1 MVTDFS
7 KLKVN
12 LNFKIKVKRKTRAP
26 ALKQDKVLTKQIET
40 RCRYENGKFYVIIPN
55 CVYRNKLKTG
65 VDINDIG
72 TKDITLGFTPE
83 SFDLH
88 EASRVFTIQGQEN
101 GNYTCLIRNES
112 DRLFKKLSKEKYV
125 PFCRNWNIIVR
136 IVRRVGV
143 LYADFRSLKAHN
155 LYYNLKQDNEDE

>member
-12 LNFKIKVKRKTRAP
+12 LNFKIKVKNKTRAP

-40 RCRYENGKFYVIIPN
+40 KCRYDNGKFYVIIPN
-55 CVYRNKLKTG
+55 YVYRNKLKIG
-65 VDINDIG
+65 VNVNDIG
-72 TKDITLGFTPE
+72 TKDITLEFTPE

-88 EASRVFTIQGQEN
+88 EANRVFTIQGQEN
-101 GNYTCLIRNES
+101 GSYTCLIRNES
-112 DRLFKKLSKEKYV
+112 DRLFKKLSEEKYV

>member
-12 LNFKIKVKRKTRAP
+12 LNFKIKVKNKTRAP

-40 RCRYENGKFYVIIPN
+40 KCRYDNGKFYVIIPN
-55 CVYRNKLKTG
+55 YVYRNKLKIG
-65 VDINDIG
+65 VDVNDIG
-72 TKDITLGFTPE
+72 TKDITLKFTPE
-83 SFDLH
+83 SFNLH
-88 EASRVFTIQGQEN
+88 EANRVFTIQGQEN
-101 GNYTCLIRNES
+101 GSYTCLIRNES
-112 DRLFKKLSKEKYV
+112 DRLFKKLSEEKYV

>member
-12 LNFKIKVKRKTRAP
+12 LNFKIKVKNKTRAP

-40 RCRYENGKFYVIIPN
+40 KCRYDNGKFYVIIPN
-55 CVYRNKLKTG
+55 YVYRNKLKTG

-72 TKDITLGFTPE
+72 TKDITLEFTPE

-88 EASRVFTIQGQEN
+88 EANRVFTIQGQEN
-101 GNYTCLIRNES
+101 GSYTCLIRNES
-112 DRLFKKLSKEKYV
+112 DRLFKKLNEEKYV

>member
-12 LNFKIKVKRKTRAP
+12 LNFKIKVKNKTRAP

-40 RCRYENGKFYVIIPN
+40 KCRYDNGKFYVIIPN
-55 CVYRNKLKTG
+55 YVYRNKLKIG
-65 VDINDIG
+65 VDVNDIG
-72 TKDITLGFTPE
+72 TKDITLEFTPE

-88 EASRVFTIQGQEN
+88 EANRVFTIQGQEN
-101 GNYTCLIRNES
+101 GSYTCLIRNES
-112 DRLFKKLSKEKYV
+112 DRLFKKLSEEKYV

-143 LYADFRSLKAHN
+143 LYADFRSLKPHN

>member
-12 LNFKIKVKRKTRAP
+12 LNFKIKVKNKTRAP

-40 RCRYENGKFYVIIPN
+40 KCRYDNRKFYVIIPN
-55 CVYRNKLKTG
+55 YVYRNKLKTG

-72 TKDITLGFTPE
+72 TKDITLEFTPE

-88 EASRVFTIQGQEN
+88 EANRVFTIQGQEN
-101 GNYTCLIRNES
+101 GSYTCLIRNES
-112 DRLFKKLSKEKYV
+112 DRIFKKLSEEKYV

-155 LYYNLKQDNEDE
+155 LYYNLKHDN

>member
-12 LNFKIKVKRKTRAP
+12 LNFKIKVKNKTRAP
-26 ALKQDKVLTKQIET
+26 ALKQDKVQTKQIET
-40 RCRYENGKFYVIIPN
+40 KCRYDNGKFYVIIPN
-55 CVYRNKLKTG
+55 YVYRNKLKTG
-65 VDINDIG
+65 VDVNDIG
-72 TKDITLGFTPE
+72 TKDITLEFTPE

-88 EASRVFTIQGQEN
+88 EANRVFTIRGQEN
-101 GNYTCLIRNES
+101 NTYTCLIRNES
-112 DRLFKKLSKEKYV
+112 DRLFKKLNNKVYV
-125 PFCRNWNIIVR
+125 PFCRNWTICVK

>member
-12 LNFKIKVKRKTRAP
+12 LNFKIKVKNKTRAP

-40 RCRYENGKFYVIIPN
+40 KCHYDNGKFYVVIPY
-55 CVYRNKLKTG
+55 CVYRNKLKTD
-65 VDINDIG
+65 VDITDVG
-72 TKDITLGFTPE
+72 TKDITLEFTPE

-88 EASRVFTIQGQEN
+88 EANRVFTIRGQEN
-101 GNYTCLIRNES
+101 NTYTCLIRNES
-112 DRLFKKLSKEKYV
+112 DRIFKKLNKEQYV
-125 PFCRNWNIIVR
+125 PFCRNWNIVVR
-136 IVRRVGV
+136 IIRRVGV

>member
-12 LNFKIKVKRKTRAP
+12 LNFKIKVKHKTRAP
-26 ALKQDKVLTKQIET
+26 SIKQDKVLTKNIET
-40 RCRYENGKFYVIIPN
+40 KCRYDNGKFYVVIPN
-55 CVYRNKLKTG
+55 CVYKHKLKSG
-65 VDINDIG
+65 VDVNDIG
-72 TKDITLGFTPE
+72 TKDITLEFTPE
-83 SFDLH
+83 SFDLTN
-88 EASRVFTIQGQEN
+88 ATRVFTIHGQDN
-101 GNYTCLIRNES
+101 GKYICLVRNES
-112 DRLFKKLSKEKYV
+112 DRLFKKLSEEKYV

>member
-1 MVTDFS
+1 M
-7 KLKVN
+7 
-12 LNFKIKVKRKTRAP
+12 
-26 ALKQDKVLTKQIET
+26 TKQIET
-40 RCRYENGKFYVIIPN
+40 KCRYDNGKFYVIIPN
-55 CVYRNKLKTG
+55 YVYRHKLKTG
-65 VDINDIG
+65 VDVNDIG
-72 TKDITLGFTPE
+72 TKDITLEFTPE

-88 EASRVFTIQGQEN
+88 EANRVFTIQGQEN
-101 GNYTCLIRNES
+101 GSYTCLIRNES
-112 DRLFKKLSKEKYV
+112 DRLFKKLSEEKYV

>member
-12 LNFKIKVKRKTRAP
+12 LNFKIKVKNKTRAP

-40 RCRYENGKFYVIIPN
+40 KCRYDNGKFYVIIPN
-55 CVYRNKLKTG
+55 YVYRNKLKTG

-72 TKDITLGFTPE
+72 TKDITLELTPE

-88 EASRVFTIQGQEN
+88 EANRVFTIQGQEN
-101 GNYTCLIRNES
+101 GSYTCLIRNES
-112 DRLFKKLSKEKYV
+112 DRLFKKLSEEKYV

>member
-12 LNFKIKVKRKTRAP
+12 LNFKIKVKNKTRAP
-26 ALKQDKVLTKQIET
+26 AAKQDKVLTKSIET
-40 RCRYENGKFYVIIPN
+40 KCRYDNGKFYVVIPN
-55 CVYRNKLKTG
+55 CVYKHKLKSG
-65 VDINDIG
+65 VDVNDIG
-72 TKDITLGFTPE
+72 TKDITLEFTPE

-88 EASRVFTIQGQEN
+88 DADRVFTIHGQDN
-101 GNYTCLIRNES
+101 GKYICLVRNET
-112 DRLFKKLSKEKYV
+112 DRLFKKLSEEKYV

>member
-12 LNFKIKVKRKTRAP
+12 LNFKIKVKNKTRAP

-40 RCRYENGKFYVIIPN
+40 KCRYDNGKFYVIIPN
-55 CVYRNKLKTG
+55 YVYRNKLKIG
-65 VDINDIG
+65 VDVNDIG
-72 TKDITLGFTPE
+72 TKDITLEFTPE

-88 EASRVFTIQGQEN
+88 EANRVFTIQGQEN
-101 GNYTCLIRNES
+101 GSYTCLIGNES
-112 DRLFKKLSKEKYV
+112 DILFKKLSEEKYV
-125 PFCRNWNIIVR
+125 PSCRNWTICIK
-136 IVRRVGV
+136 IVRRVGI

>member
-12 LNFKIKVKRKTRAP
+12 LNFKIKVRHKTRAP
-26 ALKQDKVLTKQIET
+26 ATKQDKVLTKQIET
-40 RCRYENGKFYVIIPN
+40 KCRYDNGKFYVIIPN
-55 CVYRNKLKTG
+55 YVYRNKLKSG
-65 VDINDIG
+65 VDVSDIG
-72 TKDITLGFTPE
+72 TKDIRLEFTPE
-83 SFDLH
+83 SFDLND
-88 EASRVFTIQGQEN
+88 ATRVFTIHGQDN
-101 GNYTCLIRNES
+101 GKYICLIRNES
-112 DRLFKKLSKEKYV
+112 DRIFKKLNKEQYV
-125 PFCRNWNIIVR
+125 PFCRNWNIRVR

>member
-1 MVTDFS
+1 MVTDFN

-12 LNFKIKVKRKTRAP
+12 LNFKIKVKHKTRAP
-26 ALKQDKVLTKQIET
+26 AFKQDKVLTNLIQTK
-40 RCRYENGKFYVIIPN
+40 CRYYNGKFYVIIPN
-55 CVYRNKLKTG
+55 YVYRNKLKIG
-65 VDINDIG
+65 VDVNDIG
-72 TKDITLGFTPE
+72 TKDITLEFTPE

-88 EASRVFTIQGQEN
+88 EANRVFTIHGQES

-112 DRLFKKLSKEKYV
+112 DRLFKKLNNKVYV

-136 IVRRVGV
+136 IIRRVGV

>member
-12 LNFKIKVKRKTRAP
+12 LNFKIKVRHKTRAP
-26 ALKQDKVLTKQIET
+26 ATKQDKVLTKQIET
-40 RCRYENGKFYVIIPN
+40 KCHYDNGKFYVVIPY
-55 CVYRNKLKTG
+55 CVYRNKLKTD
-65 VDINDIG
+65 VDVNDIG
-72 TKDITLGFTPE
+72 TKDITLEFTPE
-83 SFDLH
+83 SFDLTD
-88 EASRVFTIQGQEN
+88 ATRVFTIHGQDN
-101 GNYTCLIRNES
+101 GKYVCLIRNES
-112 DRLFKKLSKEKYV
+112 DRIFKKLNKEQYV

>member
-12 LNFKIKVKRKTRAP
+12 LNFKIKVKHKTRAP
-26 ALKQDKVLTKQIET
+26 SIKQDKVLTKNIET
-40 RCRYENGKFYVIIPN
+40 KCRYDNGKFYVVIPN
-55 CVYRNKLKTG
+55 CIYKHKLKSG
-65 VDINDIG
+65 IDVNDIG
-72 TKDITLGFTPE
+72 TKDITLEFTPE

-88 EASRVFTIQGQEN
+88 DANRVFTIRGQES

-112 DRLFKKLSKEKYV
+112 DRLFKKLNNKVYV
-125 PFCRNWNIIVR
+125 PFCRNWTICIK
-136 IVRRVGV
+136 IVRRVGI

>member
-12 LNFKIKVKRKTRAP
+12 LNFKIKVKNKTRAP

-40 RCRYENGKFYVIIPN
+40 KCRYDNGKFYVIIPN
-55 CVYRNKLKTG
+55 YVYRHKLKTG
-65 VDINDIG
+65 VDVNDIG
-72 TKDITLGFTPE
+72 TKDITLEFTPE

-88 EASRVFTIQGQEN
+88 DSDRVFTIRGQDN
-101 GNYTCLIRNES
+101 GKYICLVRNET
-112 DRLFKKLSKEKYV
+112 DRLFKKLSKEQYV
-125 PFCRNWNIIVR
+125 PFCRNWNIIIR

>member
-12 LNFKIKVKRKTRAP
+12 LNFKIKVKNKTRAP
-26 ALKQDKVLTKQIET
+26 ALKQDKILTKQIET
-40 RCRYENGKFYVIIPN
+40 KCRYDNGKFYVIIPN
-55 CVYRNKLKTG
+55 YVYRNKLKIG

-72 TKDITLGFTPE
+72 TKDITLEFTPE

-88 EASRVFTIQGQEN
+88 EANRVFTIQGQEN
-101 GNYTCLIRNES
+101 GSYTCLIRNES
-112 DRLFKKLSKEKYV
+112 DRLFKKLSEEKYV
-125 PFCRNWNIIVR
+125 PFCRNWNIIIR

>member
-12 LNFKIKVKRKTRAP
+12 LNFKIKVKNKTRAP
-26 ALKQDKVLTKQIET
+26 AIKQDKVLTKQIET
-40 RCRYENGKFYVIIPN
+40 KCRYDNGKFYVIIPN
-55 CVYRNKLKTG
+55 YVYRNKLKIG
-65 VDINDIG
+65 VDVNDIG
-72 TKDITLGFTPE
+72 TKDITLEFTPE

-88 EASRVFTIQGQEN
+88 EANRVFTIQGQEN
-101 GNYTCLIRNES
+101 GSYTCLIRNES
-112 DRLFKKLSKEKYV
+112 DRLFKKLNEEKYV

>member
-12 LNFKIKVKRKTRAP
+12 LNFKIKVRHKTRAP
-26 ALKQDKVLTKQIET
+26 ATKQDKVLTKQIET
-40 RCRYENGKFYVIIPN
+40 KCRYDNGKFYVIIPN
-55 CVYRNKLKTG
+55 YVYRNKLKTG

-72 TKDITLGFTPE
+72 TKDITLEFTPE

-88 EASRVFTIQGQEN
+88 EANRVFTIQGQEN
-101 GNYTCLIRNES
+101 GSYTCLIRNES
-112 DRLFKKLSKEKYV
+112 DRLFKKLSEEKYV

>member
-12 LNFKIKVKRKTRAP
+12 LNFKIKVKNKTRAP

-40 RCRYENGKFYVIIPN
+40 KCRYDNGKFYVIIPN
-55 CVYRNKLKTG
+55 YVYRHKLKTG
-65 VDINDIG
+65 IGVNDIG
-72 TKDITLGFTPE
+72 TKDITLEFTPE

-88 EASRVFTIQGQEN
+88 EANRVFTIQGQEN
-101 GNYTCLIRNES
+101 GSYTCLIRNES
-112 DRLFKKLSKEKYV
+112 DRLFKKLSEEKYV
-125 PFCRNWNIIVR
+125 PFCRNWNIVVR

>member
-12 LNFKIKVKRKTRAP
+12 LNFKIKVKHKTRAP
-26 ALKQDKVLTKQIET
+26 SLKQDKVLTKNIET
-40 RCRYENGKFYVIIPN
+40 KCRYDNGKFYVVIPN
-55 CVYRNKLKTG
+55 YVYKRKLKSG
-65 VDINDIG
+65 VDVNDIG
-72 TKDITLGFTPE
+72 TKDITLEFTPE

-88 EASRVFTIQGQEN
+88 DADRVFTIHGQDD
-101 GNYTCLIRNES
+101 GKYTCLIRNET
-112 DRLFKKLSKEKYV
+112 DRLFKKLNEEQYV
-125 PFCRNWNIIVR
+125 PFCRNWTIIVR

-143 LYADFRSLKAHN
+143 LYADFRSLKAYN

>member
-12 LNFKIKVKRKTRAP
+12 LNFKIKVKNKTRAP

-40 RCRYENGKFYVIIPN
+40 KCRYDNGKFYVIIPN
-55 CVYRNKLKTG
+55 YVYRHKLKIG
-65 VDINDIG
+65 VNVNDIG
-72 TKDITLGFTPE
+72 TKDITLEFTPE

-88 EASRVFTIQGQEN
+88 EANRVFTIQGQEN
-101 GNYTCLIRNES
+101 GSYTCLIRNES
-112 DRLFKKLSKEKYV
+112 DRIFKKLSEEKYV

-143 LYADFRSLKAHN
+143 LYADFRSLKSHN

>member
-12 LNFKIKVKRKTRAP
+12 LNFKIKVKNKTRAP

-40 RCRYENGKFYVIIPN
+40 KCRYDNGKFYVIIPN
-55 CVYRNKLKTG
+55 YVYRNKLKIG
-65 VDINDIG
+65 IDVNDIG
-72 TKDITLGFTPE
+72 TKDITLEFTPE

-88 EASRVFTIQGQEN
+88 EANRVFTIQGQEN
-101 GNYTCLIRNES
+101 GSYTCLIRNES
-112 DRLFKKLSKEKYV
+112 DRIFKKLSEEKYV

>member
-12 LNFKIKVKRKTRAP
+12 LNFKIKVKNKPRAP

-40 RCRYENGKFYVIIPN
+40 KCRYDNGKFYVIIPN
-55 CVYRNKLKTG
+55 YVYRNKLKTG

-72 TKDITLGFTPE
+72 TKDITLEFTPE

-88 EASRVFTIQGQEN
+88 EANRVFTIQGQEN
-101 GNYTCLIRNES
+101 GSYTCLIRNES
-112 DRLFKKLSKEKYV
+112 DRIFKKLSEEKYV

>member
-12 LNFKIKVKRKTRAP
+12 LNFKIKVKNKTRAP

-40 RCRYENGKFYVIIPN
+40 KCRYDNGKFYVIIPN
-55 CVYRNKLKTG
+55 YVYRNKLKTG

-72 TKDITLGFTPE
+72 TKDITLEFTPE

-88 EASRVFTIQGQEN
+88 EANRVFTIQGQEN

-112 DRLFKKLSKEKYV
+112 DRLFKKLSEERYV

>member
-12 LNFKIKVKRKTRAP
+12 LNFKIKVKNKTRAP

-40 RCRYENGKFYVIIPN
+40 KCRYDNGKFYVIIPN
-55 CVYRNKLKTG
+55 YVYRNKLKIG
-65 VDINDIG
+65 VDVNDIG
-72 TKDITLGFTPE
+72 TKDITLEFTPE

-88 EASRVFTIQGQEN
+88 EANRVFTIQGQEN
-101 GNYTCLIRNES
+101 GSYTCLIRNES
-112 DRLFKKLSKEKYV
+112 DRIFKKLSEEKYV

>member
-12 LNFKIKVKRKTRAP
+12 LNFKIKVRHKTRAP
-26 ALKQDKVLTKQIET
+26 ATKQDKVLTKQIET
-40 RCRYENGKFYVIIPN
+40 KCHYDNGKFYVVIPY
-55 CVYRNKLKTG
+55 CVYRNKLRTD
-65 VDINDIG
+65 VDITDVG
-72 TKDITLGFTPE
+72 TKDITLEFTPE

-88 EASRVFTIQGQEN
+88 EANRVFTIRGQES
-101 GNYTCLIRNES
+101 GDYTCLIRTES
-112 DRLFKKLSKEKYV
+112 DRLFKKLNNKVYV
-125 PFCRNWNIIVR
+125 PFCRNWTICIK
-136 IVRRVGV
+136 IVRRVGI

>member
-12 LNFKIKVKRKTRAP
+12 LNFKIKVRHKTRAP
-26 ALKQDKVLTKQIET
+26 ATKQDKVLTKQIET
-40 RCRYENGKFYVIIPN
+40 KCHYDNGKFYVVIPY
-55 CVYRNKLKTG
+55 CVYRNKLKTD
-65 VDINDIG
+65 VDVNDIG
-72 TKDITLGFTPE
+72 TKDITLEFTPE

-88 EASRVFTIQGQEN
+88 DADRVFTIRGQDN
-101 GNYTCLIRNES
+101 GKYICLVRNET
-112 DRLFKKLSKEKYV
+112 DRLFKKLSKEQYV
-125 PFCRNWNIIVR
+125 PFCRNWTIIVK

-143 LYADFRSLKAHN
+143 LYADFRSLKSHN

>member
-12 LNFKIKVKRKTRAP
+12 LNFKIKVKNKTRAP

-40 RCRYENGKFYVIIPN
+40 KCRYDNGKFYVIIPN
-55 CVYRNKLKTG
+55 YVYRHKLKTG
-65 VDINDIG
+65 VDVNDIG
-72 TKDITLGFTPE
+72 TKDITLEFTPE

-88 EASRVFTIQGQEN
+88 EANRVFTIQGQEN
-101 GNYTCLIRNES
+101 GSYTCLIRNES
-112 DRLFKKLSKEKYV
+112 DRLFKKLSEEKYV

-143 LYADFRSLKAHN
+143 VYADFRSLKAHN

>member
-12 LNFKIKVKRKTRAP
+12 LNFKIKVRHKTRAP
-26 ALKQDKVLTKQIET
+26 ATKQDKVLTKQIET
-40 RCRYENGKFYVIIPN
+40 KCRYDNGKFYVTIPYY
-55 CVYRNKLKTG
+55 VYRNKLKSG

-72 TKDITLGFTPE
+72 TKDITLEFTPE
-83 SFDLH
+83 SFDLND
-88 EASRVFTIQGQEN
+88 ATRVFTIHGQDN
-101 GNYTCLIRNES
+101 GNYICLIRNES
-112 DRLFKKLSKEKYV
+112 DRIFKKLNKEQYI
-125 PFCRNWNIIVR
+125 PFCRNWNIRVR

>member
-1 MVTDFS
+1 MVTDFN

-12 LNFKIKVKRKTRAP
+12 LNFKIKVKNKTRAP

-40 RCRYENGKFYVIIPN
+40 KCRYDNGKFYVIIPN
-55 CVYRNKLKTG
+55 YVYRNKLKIG
-65 VDINDIG
+65 VDVNDIG
-72 TKDITLGFTPE
+72 TKDITLEFTPE

-88 EASRVFTIQGQEN
+88 EANRVFTIQGQEN
-101 GNYTCLIRNES
+101 GSYTCLIRNES
-112 DRLFKKLSKEKYV
+112 DRLFKKLSEEKYV